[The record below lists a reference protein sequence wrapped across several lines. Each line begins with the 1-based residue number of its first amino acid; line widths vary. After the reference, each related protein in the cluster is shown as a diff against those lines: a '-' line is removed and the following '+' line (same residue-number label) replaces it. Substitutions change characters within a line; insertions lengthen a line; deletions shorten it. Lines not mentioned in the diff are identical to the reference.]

1 MSTSSSNDS
10 FSEQGA
16 RRNPGLRERRGA
28 AGFEVGPGAAVSG
41 AALMPLPTPDLDKE
55 DGRLLELRDL
65 LHFSSQVAQGM
76 AFLASKNVSLRKQV
90 PLCGHPGGWGQLNP

>member
-16 RRNPGLRERRGA
+16 RRYPGLRERSGA
-28 AGFEVGPGAAVSG
+28 AGFEVGPGVAVSG

-55 DGRLLELRDL
+55 DGRPLELRDL

-90 PLCGHPGGWGQLNP
+90 PLCGHPRGWGQLNP